1 MKTMQSRH
9 TPRSDA
15 KGASIFKTT
24 AVSFTLC
31 LLFFLGMV
39 PLSFADG
46 DALETLRTKIDE
58 GVQILDDPEL
68 AGGDGRAEK
77 EEKLWRLSEQLFDY
91 PVMSR
96 LVLGSYW
103 NELTPRQRE
112 EFAVAFTGFLRRAY
126 VPRLLERYSGQRINY
141 DRQQIL
147 SPSKA
152 VVEAYVLW
160 KGRKVP
166 FNVHMIRRQAGWKIY
181 DISII
186 GVSSIKNYRAQFR
199 WLLLSG
205 TLDQLIARLNAR
217 SQPAS

>member
-1 MKTMQSRH
+1 MKTIQSLL
-9 TPRSDA
+9 TPRSGA
-15 KGASIFKTT
+15 KRARVFNTT

-31 LLFFLGMV
+31 LLLSLGIV
-39 PLSFADG
+39 PSSLADG
-46 DALETLRTKIDE
+46 DALETLKAKIDE

-68 AGGDGRAEK
+68 AGGDGRDVK
-77 EEKLWRLSEQLFDY
+77 EDKLWRLSEELFDY

-103 NELTPRQRE
+103 NELTPQQKE
-112 EFAVAFTGFLRRAY
+112 AFYVAFTAFLRRAY
-126 VPRLLERYSGQRINY
+126 VPRLLERYSGQRLGY
-141 DRQQIL
+141 GRQQTL

-152 VVEAYVLW
+152 VVEAYVFW
-160 KGRKVP
+160 KGRKIP
-166 FNVHMIRRQAGWKIY
+166 FNVHMIKRQTGWKIY

-205 TLDQLIARLNAR
+205 TLDQLIARLNER